1 MTNDLW
7 HHFLSETSCYLPSS
21 SSLSFSFQYRLLGKE
36 WFSHHF
42 AFMRKSLFI
51 FFFFFFVRIW
61 DWLILTESKSGHERW
76 ANKSDLRSQTNSFWS
91 LLRQNMFRWE
101 RESGAALTWMYGKGA
116 ARVWSS
122 GVQVG
127 SQGPPVLAASRIL
140 LLKYQILIQTVSVCQ
155 WELKTVYL
163 NLHHIQ
169 QLYIGRPS
177 LTFWD

>member
-1 MTNDLW
+1 V
-7 HHFLSETSCYLPSS
+7 
-21 SSLSFSFQYRLLGKE
+21 
-36 WFSHHF
+36 
-42 AFMRKSLFI
+42 RKSLFI
-51 FFFFFFVRIW
+51 LFFFFFVRIW

-101 RESGAALTWMYGKGA
+101 RESGAALTWMDGKGA

-140 LLKYQILIQTVSVCQ
+140 LLKYKILIQTVSVCQ